1 MKCPKCSSAMKLVEF
16 GTDIRAQ
23 RCTGCRGLYCSRQML
38 ELMRAEWQGDAA
50 LDTGSA
56 VQGARNNEIRDI
68 PCPGCGA
75 TMQRVADTQQSHVT
89 LDACPACDGIFLDA
103 GELSDLKSITL
114 MDHLRRLLAIFE
126 K

>member
-1 MKCPKCSSAMKLVEF
+1 MECPKCAGDMKPIEY
-16 GTDIRAQ
+16 GTDIRVR
-23 RCTGCRGLYCSRQML
+23 RCSGCGGIYCDRQVL
-38 ELMRAEWQGDAA
+38 ELMRAEWQVDAV

-68 PCPGCGA
+68 ACPGCAA
-75 TMQRVADTQQSHVT
+75 TMRRIADEEQSHVT
-89 LDACPACDGIFLDA
+89 LDVCPACDGVFLDA
-103 GELSDLKSITL
+103 GELSDLKSVTL

>member
-1 MKCPKCSSAMKLVEF
+1 
-16 GTDIRAQ
+16 
-23 RCTGCRGLYCSRQML
+23 
-38 ELMRAEWQGDAA
+38 
-50 LDTGSA
+50 
-56 VQGARNNEIRDI
+56 
-68 PCPGCGA
+68 
-75 TMQRVADTQQSHVT
+75 MQRVADTQQSHVT

>member
-38 ELMRAEWQGDAA
+38 EQMRAEWQVDAA

-75 TMQRVADTQQSHVT
+75 TMQRVADAQQSHVT